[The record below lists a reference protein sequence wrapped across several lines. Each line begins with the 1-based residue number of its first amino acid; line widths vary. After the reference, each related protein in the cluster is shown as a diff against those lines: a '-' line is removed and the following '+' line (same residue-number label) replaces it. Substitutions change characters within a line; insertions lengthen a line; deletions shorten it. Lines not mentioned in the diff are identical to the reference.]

1 MEKPNLL
8 IVDDEKNIR
17 LGLKLGIDWAALG
30 IGEVYAAC
38 DGIEA
43 ITLLQEHPIHIIIT
57 DVRMPG
63 IDGLEL
69 CARVSTLYP
78 NTQMIILSGY
88 SEFSYA
94 QKAVR
99 YGASEYLLKPVKIQ
113 ELSECVKRCAEKI
126 KQQNSIR
133 SAAYMEE
140 QSQRVRS
147 LLAEQ
152 GEYAARI
159 KSYTGLAKH
168 ERFFG
173 QTELSIQKN
182 SYSNIVLQAL
192 DFINQNYTR
201 DLSVDLV
208 AEHVGK
214 SNNYFSSLFKK
225 ETGLSF
231 TRYLKTLRIAHAKLL
246 LAQTMMLTS
255 EISEQVGFGDYKYF
269 STVFHDI
276 VGVSPSEYRR
286 DTQSL

>member
-94 QKAVR
+94 KKAVR
-99 YGASEYLLKPVKIQ
+99 
-113 ELSECVKRCAEKI
+113 
-126 KQQNSIR
+126 
-133 SAAYMEE
+133 
-140 QSQRVRS
+140 
-147 LLAEQ
+147 
-152 GEYAARI
+152 
-159 KSYTGLAKH
+159 
-168 ERFFG
+168 
-173 QTELSIQKN
+173 
-182 SYSNIVLQAL
+182 
-192 DFINQNYTR
+192 
-201 DLSVDLV
+201 
-208 AEHVGK
+208 
-214 SNNYFSSLFKK
+214 
-225 ETGLSF
+225 
-231 TRYLKTLRIAHAKLL
+231 
-246 LAQTMMLTS
+246 
-255 EISEQVGFGDYKYF
+255 
-269 STVFHDI
+269 
-276 VGVSPSEYRR
+276 
-286 DTQSL
+286 